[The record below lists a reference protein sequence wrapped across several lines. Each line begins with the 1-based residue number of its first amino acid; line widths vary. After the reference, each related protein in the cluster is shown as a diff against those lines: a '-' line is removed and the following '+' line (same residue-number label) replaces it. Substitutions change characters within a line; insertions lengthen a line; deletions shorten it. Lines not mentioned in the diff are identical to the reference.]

1 MNNFNKYNFLLV
13 SSISK
18 YVYLDTILSIQNCF
32 SIKTQYKQESFF
44 LFDFLFENV
53 NKKIN
58 LFISNNLNINDNINY
73 NGLIFLFDSF
83 ESFEFCLEFNE
94 KFHAIFGNK
103 NFPSIFVNVLEKN
116 NNNNNNNYNNN
127 KFNIFHFNEFNIK
140 NFNEILNELFKEIE
154 KDENDF
160 EPFNKPYYKIKEEKN
175 NKKIFFLFLFL
186 ICFNLILN
194 FFDFYKIIFIQE
206 FINQKYNKNYDYLN
220 IKFYLNVIEIF
231 LICFYFKFLLSKKNF
246 IKNKIKICLYLILI
260 KIFNIIFVQY
270 YKIKKKDVKN
280 INKEYFKCFNFY
292 ISLFLYF
299 IMTFINYNSFKNYK
313 KYDNKIYNKLSEDI
327 NNLNK
332 FY

>member
-1 MNNFNKYNFLLV
+1 MNNNKYNFLLV
-13 SSISK
+13 TSISK
-18 YVYLDTILSIQNCF
+18 NVYLNAILNVKNCF
-32 SIKTQYKQESFF
+32 SLKSRFLYESYFI
-44 LFDFLFENV
+44 FDFD

-73 NGLIFLFDSF
+73 DGLIFLFDSF
-83 ESFEFCLEFNE
+83 DSFEYCLNFNE
-94 KFHAIFGNK
+94 KFHLIFGNK
-103 NFPSIFVNVLEKN
+103 NFPSIFVNLEN
-116 NNNNNNNYNNN
+116 NNNNFNNFNNNNL

-140 NFNEILNELFKEIE
+140 NFYEILNELFKEIE

-160 EPFNKPYYKIKEEKN
+160 EPYNKSYYKINEEKE
-175 NKKIFFLFLFL
+175 NKKIFFLFLFF
-186 ICFNLILN
+186 ICFNLI
-194 FFDFYKIIFIQE
+194 FIFIDIYKIIFIQE

-231 LICFYFKFLLSKKNF
+231 LICLYFKFLLSKKNF

-270 YKIKKKDVKN
+270 YKIKNKNIKN